1 MVLVVDTAKAG
12 IQAIVGL
19 PFVVNGRLYNCAVWG
34 QSWALCPSSFCRRA
48 VSSMR
53 SAGLLLVRRYRHGV
67 ASDIDLSRRER
78 RFSVIRV
85 GLGYEPEF
93 HLSTAR
99 LLGQA
104 PSGDEVSHRVADGWG
119 TGGRYRPWALGQRR
133 DEAGAGLG
141 QETVI

>member
-78 RFSVIRV
+78 RVSVIRV
-85 GLGYEPEF
+85 GLGYE
-93 HLSTAR
+93 

-104 PSGDEVSHRVADGWG
+104 PSGDEVSHRVADGRG
-119 TGGRYRPWALGQRR
+119 TGGRDRPWALGQRR